1 MSLKKLFIRGT
12 QWITRIGG
20 TALLGSLPRLRA
32 AAGDGAALKIKP
44 GSLTWSSVQVNGV
57 PCEWITPPNAPD
69 DAVLLYFHGGGGV
82 LGLYN
87 SSRNI
92 IGHISAASH
101 LKALMADYRLAPEF
115 PFPAGLED
123 CLVAYQ
129 GLLAQGMDAKHIVI
143 LGDSMGGYLT
153 ISALLELRARKLP
166 LPAGAVC
173 ISPVTDPLCSGG
185 SMESNA
191 NKDALL
197 SPKFMRA
204 CMAMYVG
211 DHRLDDPILAPLTAD
226 LSGLPPILIQVG
238 EDEILLDD
246 ARRFHERAMAQ
257 GSEVTLEVWPAMW
270 HDWHVCA
277 PALQESMDAIARIGE
292 FVGRAVSGE
301 Q

>member
-1 MSLKKLFIRGT
+1 MSLKKSFIHGT

-20 TALLGSLPRLRA
+20 TALLSSLPKLRA
-32 AAGDGAALKIKP
+32 AAGEGAKRKVEP
-44 GSLTWSSVQVNGV
+44 QGLTWESVEINDV
-57 PCEWITPPNAPD
+57 PCEWLTPPGASE

-87 SSRNI
+87 SSRRI

-101 LKALMADYRLAPEF
+101 IKALMVDYRLAPEF

-123 CLVAYQ
+123 CLAAYHWLLSQ
-129 GLLAQGMDAKHIVI
+129 GVDAKRIVV

-153 ISALLELRARKLP
+153 ISALLELRNKGLP

-173 ISPVTDPLCSGG
+173 ISPVADPLCSGE
-185 SMESNA
+185 SMQTNA

-197 SPKFMRA
+197 SPKFMRG
-204 CMAMYVG
+204 CMSMYVG

-226 LSGLPPILIQVG
+226 LSGLPPVLIQVG
-238 EDEILLDD
+238 ENEILLDD
-246 ARRFHERAMAQ
+246 ARRFHQRAITQ
-257 GSEVTLEVWPAMW
+257 GGEVTLEVWPTMW

-277 PALQESMDAIARIGE
+277 PALPESMSAIAKIGE
-292 FVGRAVSGE
+292 FVGRVVE
-301 Q
+301 RE